1 MDALFAGRF
10 TAGHLSSATRRFIP
24 ASCPWPI
31 IPIVRRIESRAFEN
45 EASTGSQ
52 EAFDR
57 SSTLWTDRDR
67 FVGHL
72 LENLKSVATGFTL
85 IFVSGHSL
93 DLLFGLDCFILVSL
107 Q

>member
-1 MDALFAGRF
+1 MDALFAGGF
-10 TAGHLSSATRRFIP
+10 TAGHLSATTRRLTAAP
-24 ASCPWPI
+24 CPWPI

-45 EASTGSQ
+45 KASTGSQ

-72 LENLKSVATGFTL
+72 LENLKFVATGFAL
-85 IFVSGHSL
+85 IFVSRHSL
-93 DLLFGLDCFILVSL
+93 DLLLVLDWFMLVSL